1 MTDLSLTIDP
11 KSDQLNADD
20 LIGGPRTILITRVS
34 GRDTAEQPIAI
45 NFEGDNGKPYLPCKS
60 MRRVLVQVWGKDG
73 NQYPG
78 RSMTLYRDPAVKF
91 GGLEVG
97 GIRISHMSHLDEPKT
112 MALTATRASRKPFTV
127 RPLPKSQQSE
137 PAADPAANWAAS
149 YIAKVRGAK
158 DAAALKTFID
168 GKAAKLD
175 ELRQKRPEL
184 AAEID
189 LAVADAKPA
198 DMSFEDDFGIDE
210 PTPQPAA
217 ADDGSAGA
225 AGPSNAAEEAA
236 ASAQEGRADE
246 DMGESHSGAD
256 DHPARAAADEIIAR
270 AGKVGNM
277 PDLNSLRADRKA
289 DIAAMPDS
297 IRAEVDQAFDNAE
310 KRLKA
315 GR

>member
-20 LIGGPRTILITRVS
+20 LIGGPRTILVTRVS

-127 RPLPKSQQSE
+127 RPLPKSQQPE
-137 PAADPAANWAAS
+137 AATDPAAKWAAA
-149 YIAKVRGAK
+149 YIEKVRTTS

-189 LAVADAKPA
+189 LAVAKPA
-198 DMSFEDDFGIDE
+198 DTSFEDDFGLD
-210 PTPQPAA
+210 QPAHTPEGKPDEEHGEA
-217 ADDGSAGA
+217 HTD
-225 AGPSNAAEEAA
+225 AE
-236 ASAQEGRADE
+236 
-246 DMGESHSGAD
+246 
-256 DHPARAAADEIIAR
+256 HPARAAADEIIAR
-270 AGKVGNM
+270 AGKVANM
-277 PDLNSLRADRKA
+277 PDLNSLRSNRKA
-289 DIAAMPDS
+289 DVAAMPEE
-297 IRAEVDQAFDNAE
+297 IKAEVEQAYGDAE
-310 KRLKA
+310 KRLK
-315 GR
+315 GGQGKSS